1 MQNNPPLVQP
11 QPIPFQPP
19 PNIAHPKQIQSHPFT
34 PAISIGNYD
43 NLIRKWKAESP
54 YQRANCYKNGMPN
67 ERIDDDKWILTTFIG
82 NKKCSAC
89 NNKFSP
95 SRNKPCS
102 KCSMCSK
109 CHSLD
114 NNPLDQ
120 MILTLASYKTAFDKI
135 KLQRDKD
142 LESYNMEI
150 KRVHNQYL
158 TTQRWREGRI
168 EQLQQQ
174 ISQLEKI
181 KKIQTITQQFKT
193 TETDDETKACKI
205 CMINESNCLIVPC
218 CHKVACTDCI
228 ERLPVK
234 KCPVCR
240 TLFNQVLP
248 IYQT

>member
-34 PAISIGNYD
+34 PALSIGNYD
-43 NLIRKWKAESP
+43 NLIRKWKAQSP
-54 YQRANCYKNGMPN
+54 HQRANCYTNGMPN
-67 ERIDDDKWILTTFIG
+67 EHIDDDQWILITFIG

-89 NNKFSP
+89 NKKISAC
-95 SRNKPCS
+95 RNKPCS

-109 CHSLD
+109 CHSPD

-142 LESYNMEI
+142 LRNYYISINSLHD
-150 KRVHNQYL
+150 KHAQ
-158 TTQRWREGRI
+158 TQREYHSRI
-168 EQLQQQ
+168 EHLKKM
-174 ISQLEKI
+174 EKI
-181 KKIQTITQQFKT
+181 MNSTEKFHT

-205 CMINESNCLIVPC
+205 CMTNESNCLIIPC
-218 CHKVACTDCI
+218 CHKVACSDCI
-228 ERLPVK
+228 KKLPVK

-240 TLFNQVLP
+240 SSFQQILP